1 MALWAI
7 FLGLKPR
14 KSPSLVQVI
23 IITIFSYVLLKKGSE
38 NLSTP
43 LLSTGDNVLV
53 HMRIMWVWLT
63 GRQQMEIISSEEMTE
78 ESGKYNDPQAER
90 LSDSPAVFSF

>member
-1 MALWAI
+1 M
-7 FLGLKPR
+7 
-14 KSPSLVQVI
+14 I

-53 HMRIMWVWLT
+53 HMGIMWVWLT